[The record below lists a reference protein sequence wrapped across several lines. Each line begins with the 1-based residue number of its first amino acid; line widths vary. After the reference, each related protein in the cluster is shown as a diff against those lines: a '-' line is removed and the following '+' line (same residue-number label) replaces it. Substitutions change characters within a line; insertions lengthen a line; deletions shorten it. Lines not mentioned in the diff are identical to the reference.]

1 MRRFMG
7 SPRHALLRGL
17 LFVALLV
24 PTASL
29 AQIIDEEEVG
39 RLTIGG
45 SIGFG
50 GNSMSRYN
58 ENIGV
63 VNHFISRQGVP
74 LRNAD
79 ELDGGSI
86 VRGEIRYKMSDRFV
100 IGFGVGNA
108 ESKSAFDV
116 QLGATNFYARSTL
129 VMPALYYNLPF
140 VQTSEAFINVA
151 DRVNLYV
158 GGGPICYTN
167 ARTRMLII
175 DRSTEPV
182 FNVDGDLGELDGEA
196 EASGTGFGFQGLI
209 GGSYQLTKTFSVAAE
224 AGYRIGKVSDLKI
237 DKLMSFVRDDTE
249 NDPNRREYGDRT
261 IEDFFERDERPT
273 DPPFPDRDIE
283 GDPIPYYSDFD
294 GPLDLDF
301 SGITLTIG
309 LRMHIF

>member
-1 MRRFMG
+1 MRRLVG
-7 SPRHALLRGL
+7 SSRHGLLRGVL
-17 LFVALLV
+17 LSALFL
-24 PTASL
+24 PAL
-29 AQIIDEEEVG
+29 ADAQIIDEEEVG

-45 SIGFG
+45 AIGYG

-63 VNHFISRQGVP
+63 VNHFITRQGVP
-74 LRNAD
+74 LREAD
-79 ELDGGSI
+79 DLNGGAIARAEL
-86 VRGEIRYKMSDRFV
+86 RYKMSERFV
-100 IGFGVGNA
+100 IGFGIGNA

-129 VMPALYYNLPF
+129 LMPALYYNLPF
-140 VQTSEAFINVA
+140 VQNSEAFINVA

-158 GGGPICYTN
+158 GGGPIFYTN
-167 ARTRMLII
+167 ARTRMLIV
-175 DRSTEPV
+175 DNSTEPV

-196 EASGTGFGFQGLI
+196 EASGTGFGFQGLM
-209 GGSYQLTKTFSVAAE
+209 GGSYQLTRTFSVALE

-237 DKLMSFVRDDTE
+237 DRLMSFVRDDTE

-301 SGITLTIG
+301 SGVTVTIG
-309 LRMHIF
+309 LRMHLF